1 MEREG
6 YGIPMMPTRLKEYGL
21 RPPDFEY
28 DGGYFSVI
36 FYGRE
41 KSSPA
46 LRIQSGIRE
55 QLTSRQIEI
64 ISVAWERKKVTSK
77 EIRDKFKITRETANQ
92 DFTKLLELGLVVR
105 KGTGRAT
112 YYVLGPLL
120 SNGIS
125 FS

>member
-1 MEREG
+1 
-6 YGIPMMPTRLKEYGL
+6 MMPIRLREYGL

-46 LRIQSGIRE
+46 FRIRPEIRE
-55 QLTSRQIEI
+55 QLTSRQIDI
-64 ISVAWERKKVTSK
+64 INFAWEQKKVTSK
-77 EIRDKFKITRETANQ
+77 EIRNKFKITRETANQ
-92 DFTKLLELGLVVR
+92 DFTKLLGLGLLVR

-112 YYVLGPLL
+112 YYVLGRLRENDDSL
-120 SNGIS
+120 A
-125 FS
+125 